1 MSAVYLQRL
10 CLEKYSGTTVRFRLT
25 WWAYQSVVL
34 LFLGDRSGDL
44 DQGIVSEICRMD

>member
-1 MSAVYLQRL
+1 MSAVYLRRL

-25 WWAYQSVVL
+25 WVGVSICCTA
-34 LFLGDRSGDL
+34 FLGDRSCDL